1 MHLTDLGRPDQAVA
15 RAATST
21 RLTPSR
27 PAVHLPP
34 AADLR
39 TQLDA
44 LLRLAR
50 AQGVKSEEIVEAL
63 REELEF
69 EAELANR
76 GRRLIAVLVDM
87 GPPTANA

>member
-15 RAATST
+15 RTATSA
-21 RLTPSR
+21 RLIPQR

-50 AQGVKSEEIVEAL
+50 AQGVKSEEIMAAL

-76 GRRLIAVLVDM
+76 GRRVVAVLVEM
-87 GPPTANA
+87 GPPTSSA